1 MARNPVRARPCDGPT
16 LRGGR
21 CRRPRLSPPCAD
33 HTPHALAR
41 RTGPAP
47 WARRPA
53 PLRAPRR
60 RGPLLRTLLPT
71 GWPVPADAPGNAEHA
86 RRWLAPRTRAAL
98 DCFASLLP
106 AASWRR
112 VCSPSHRADCPAL
125 EALAR
130 ACESPAAV
138 ASGALRRIAEDGLAD
153 LSPTPE
159 HRIARA
165 LARAKQEQLSLRA
178 FAPGAAVERPAP
190 HLADLAL
197 SLRLLGVLA
206 CAAQGRSRWCPCLAA
221 LLARG
226 PLPDPTAVFALATR
240 FATPYGLESSA

>member
-21 CRRPRLSPPCAD
+21 CRRPRLVPPCAD

-41 RTGPAP
+41 RSSPGP
-47 WARRPA
+47 WARRPV

-60 RGPLLRTLLPT
+60 RGPRLSALLSTA
-71 GWPVPADAPGNAEHA
+71 WPVAADSPGNAEHV
-86 RRWLAPRTRAAL
+86 RRWLTPRARAAL

-106 AASWRR
+106 AAQWHR
-112 VCSPSHRADCPAL
+112 VCSPSCRADCPAL

-138 ASGALRRIAEDGLAD
+138 AAGALPRIAEDGFAD
-153 LSPTPE
+153 LRPTPE

-165 LARAKQEQLSLRA
+165 LARAEQEQLGLRA

-206 CAAQGRSRWCPCLAA
+206 CAVQGRARWCPSLAA

>member
-33 HTPHALAR
+33 HTPQALAR
-41 RTGPAP
+41 RAEPAP

-53 PLRAPRR
+53 PLRAPRC
-60 RGPLLRTLLPT
+60 RGPLLGALLPT
-71 GWPVPADAPGNAEHA
+71 AWPVAANAPDNAERV
-86 RRWLAPRTRAAL
+86 RRWLTPRTRAAL

-106 AASWRR
+106 AAHWPR

-138 ASGALRRIAEDGLAD
+138 AAGALHRIAEDGFAD
-153 LSPTPE
+153 LEPTPE

-165 LARAKQEQLSLRA
+165 LARAKQEQVGLRA
-178 FAPGAAVERPAP
+178 FAPGASVERPAP

-206 CAAQGRSRWCPCLAA
+206 CAVQGRARWCPCLAA
-221 LLARG
+221 LLDRG

-240 FATPYGLESSA
+240 FATPYGLGSSA